1 MKCFES
7 PSPNIS
13 GNEYILNKKSKTIF
27 NHIKKKAN
35 SSFLNSGKN
44 ETGTINYDKYGMV
57 TKVRNYNILRQLSR
71 GSALCDDCSGSGI
84 SQDTS
89 GNLTVYNSN
98 YTIVDI
104 SEMLPPRMSMYW
116 TGADYRAD
124 RLSNFADLNS
134 TTNGGTIFIDPE
146 RKFFGDKNACN
157 EDLFLNNVKMTNKV
171 KLTNNLTKETYLA
184 NYKIPGSRSNRGN
197 SIYLK

>member
-1 MKCFES
+1 
-7 PSPNIS
+7 
-13 GNEYILNKKSKTIF
+13 
-27 NHIKKKAN
+27 
-35 SSFLNSGKN
+35 
-44 ETGTINYDKYGMV
+44 MV